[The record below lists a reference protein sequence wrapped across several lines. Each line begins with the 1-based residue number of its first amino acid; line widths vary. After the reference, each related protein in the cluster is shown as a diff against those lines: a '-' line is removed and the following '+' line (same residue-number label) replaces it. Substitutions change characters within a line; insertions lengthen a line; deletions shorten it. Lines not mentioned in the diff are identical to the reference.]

1 MGQFEG
7 FIPIYV
13 LLSDVHCTYMLIIVS
28 SIPPIPAERRL
39 EIIYDGLAL
48 LPALASCLV
57 ALSLASLSPSLI
69 LYRGGGGEVCRLGL
83 KR

>member
-48 LPALASCLV
+48 LPRSIRRVSLHS
-57 ALSLASLSPSLI
+57 LSPSPSLI